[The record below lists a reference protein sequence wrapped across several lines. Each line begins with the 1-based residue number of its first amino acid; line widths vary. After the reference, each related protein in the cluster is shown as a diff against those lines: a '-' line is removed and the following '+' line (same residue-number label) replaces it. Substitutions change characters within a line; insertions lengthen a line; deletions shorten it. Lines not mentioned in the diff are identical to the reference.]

1 MGQQQETA
9 AGNTTIQEQA
19 VVISAGEAPL
29 EPRIMWDQHDQMI
42 FMRLKLMH
50 AYNCLN
56 EPNYEKQFDNLVNLT
71 Q

>member
-1 MGQQQETA
+1 MGQQQEEKSQPDTL
-9 AGNTTIQEQA
+9 QEQA
-19 VVISAGEAPL
+19 VASSAGEAPL
-29 EPRIMWDQHDQMI
+29 EPRIMWDQHDHMI

-56 EPNYEKQFDNLVNLT
+56 EPNYEKQFDKLLNLT